1 MFEQEYITKLEKDLK
16 EAQSDLVKAEAL
28 LGLFAKRHYADGLS
42 KAMII
47 KLCNDYFNNKNK
59 RYEEK

>member
-1 MFEQEYITKLEKDLK
+1 MFEQEYISKLESDLK
-16 EAQSDLVKAEAL
+16 EVNSDLIKSEAL

-59 RYEEK
+59 RYEEN